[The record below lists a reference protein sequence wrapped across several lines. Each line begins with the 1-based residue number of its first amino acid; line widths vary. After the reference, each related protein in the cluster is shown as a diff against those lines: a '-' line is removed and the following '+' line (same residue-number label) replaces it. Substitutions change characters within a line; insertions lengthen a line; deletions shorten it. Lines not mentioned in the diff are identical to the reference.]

1 VKIAISVSKPTSST
15 VSITNADG
23 ANSGSTDT
31 IYSDTALASYD
42 AGAQAAGVITL
53 ENSAGAD
60 IAAAASV
67 VGGTLSITPD
77 VPGTYIVTI
86 QGKNAANNATSGAAV
101 TFTVTANP
109 TNNTSNSIRN
119 SISLAQVTASPAV
132 GSSVA
137 VNFLANVD
145 DVTNQTY
152 DEKFSFTG
160 YLSSYPSGGFAQ
172 VSVSTS
178 DPSTDTEVW
187 AAAGTGTTESVTESQ
202 SGSTYTVTL
211 DGDSADEDYT
221 GNTASASN
229 LIGAAQFSFTPTV
242 AGAYVLTVWTDAN
255 ADGKVSIG
263 EAVQTLSITVAE
275 ATAFSQGI
283 STSIIQTADDNFD
296 ATADE
301 EVRVS
306 KTAGT
311 NGGTIA
317 LVLKD
322 AGGSAKGGLR
332 VSAEVSGPGL
342 VDVVT
347 AATNYADA
355 TVRAD
360 ALTLASGVSTAKVH
374 ITADG
379 TAGTSTITV
388 KILDPTTLATLGTY
402 TEKMYFY
409 GTVASLTAT
418 ANYTVARASATER
431 GCAAATG
438 CDQADFASTPFVA
451 IVAKDSDG
459 NLVPGLT
466 VAASITNPAVV
477 QASTVAAVTE
487 TAVSGPNYLTACV
500 TTDCNGL
507 GWYNASVAGAT
518 SAASGAKTTVKYYT
532 VLSSGAIISSN
543 AVEIT
548 IGGSAATGTETIS
561 LDKATYEAGEGMTV
575 TLTAKDSAGNPVYDG
590 YASPAVSFNKA
601 VGGTAIAASF
611 YVNGK
616 VTSDDS
622 LGRKTIYAPTASGNF
637 TATATAAS
645 LATLTA
651 TAAVGDDAATTA
663 ASAAQDAANEATEA
677 ANAATD
683 AANAAAEAAD
693 AATAAAQ
700 DAQAAVADLAA
711 QVATLISG
719 IKAQITRLTN
729 LVIKIQKKVNA

>member
-1 VKIAISVSKPTSST
+1 MRKLQFKFPNQIRISGWDFGSSARAMNQAGGKDSLMTYELVPNTQADLGKVSRSTTERKIMSTKTSIKRIALVAVSALGFGLLSVAPSS
-15 VSITNADG
+15 
-23 ANSGSTDT
+23 
-31 IYSDTALASYD
+31 
-42 AGAQAAGVITL
+42 AAGI
-53 ENSAGAD
+53 GA
-60 IAAAASV
+60 
-67 VGGTLSITPD
+67 
-77 VPGTYIVTI
+77 
-86 QGKNAANNATSGAAV
+86 
-101 TFTVTANP
+101 
-109 TNNTSNSIRN
+109 TNVS
-119 SISLAQVTASPAV
+119 SISLALQTGAPKV
-132 GSSVA
+132 GSAVTVNMGALFPAGISTETDGDV
-137 VNFLANVD
+137 VNFV
-145 DVTNQTY
+145 
-152 DEKFSFTG
+152 G
-160 YLSSYPSGGFAQ
+160 YLSSYPSGGFQQ
-172 VSVSTS
+172 VSADHTL
-178 DPSTDTEVW
+178 D
-187 AAAGTGTTESVTESQ
+187 GTGTTDVDCLEDADGGETAESSSGATYVITLTDASDVDATNDVTA
-202 SGSTYTVTL
+202 TNL
-211 DGDSADEDYT
+211 T
-221 GNTASASN
+221 GCAE
-229 LIGAAQFSFTPTV
+229 FEFTPSI
-242 AGAYVLTVWTDAN
+242 AGSYVLTVWNDA
-255 ADGKVSIG
+255 DEGGDIDIL